1 MIFLTKNTLYENV
14 EITKLEHETIF
25 QLIFHQKNAAISER
39 VFVLLL
45 LQKCLS
51 SNFEL
56 TTLNTVKSKEFVL
69 PKYFKLHSKFKF

>member
-1 MIFLTKNTLYENV
+1 MLP
-14 EITKLEHETIF
+14 F
-25 QLIFHQKNAAISER
+25 QKEF
-39 VFVLLL
+39 LLL

-69 PKYFKLHSKFKF
+69 SKYFKLQIQILNFNILTPQIAGYDCIIFFTI